1 MKKPLIPLLTAL
13 IAGITAGGLVP
24 LSTTFALILLII
36 SFGILFIS
44 IKSKRR
50 AFLFY
55 VLIVSFFLLGILNIN
70 FYLHQR
76 PGKHDIS
83 RYTGNN
89 LITLEGMI
97 HKNPR
102 VFPHKTVLIV
112 ESTRII
118 THGHEIP
125 VKGNVLLSVM
135 GNKRQFKYGDVIR
148 AKTRLKMPYNF
159 NNRGGFDY
167 KRYLLLRNIRVRG
180 FINNPS
186 NIALIRENRG
196 NYFKIHL
203 EHFRTSI
210 RNLISETAPNEN
222 GKILQALLLGEKGEI
237 PDVILDN
244 FKRTGIS
251 HVLAISGLHIGIIAF
266 LSLSIIK
273 IIMRSSEYLL
283 LRFDMLKI
291 SVLFAMLPVIIYAF
305 VAGFGIS
312 TMRATIMIL
321 TFLVAILV
329 GRERNLLNILAL
341 AAFIILIIAPAS
353 LFDISFQL
361 SFTAVAALLMI
372 VPRLST
378 FIPHENSHE
387 SMSSSPVKRKIITT
401 VLLFIFASLAAT
413 IGTLPLIAFYFNRI
427 STITLLSNILIIPV
441 IGFVVLPLGMVTIA
455 ITPFASSL
463 AVVLIQIASSFVGS
477 AVSVINFLASFSLS
491 SVFVTTPTLFEIA
504 LYYLFVILVVCLID
518 TWNRK
523 KTRVEHADYQRT
535 GAVVILALVLI
546 ALVSL
551 IDIAHVHMSRKN
563 TGYLQ
568 TTVIDVGQG
577 NSTLIEFSGGKK
589 MLIDGGGFYDTKFDI
604 GRYVVAPFLWHQR
617 IKKIDIVVLTHPDQD
632 HLGGLI
638 YILEHFDV
646 DEIWSNGEYSNGDLY
661 KEFTKIIR
669 KKNVFHRIVSKNTPD
684 MTIGNTT
691 VKILHPAHPG
701 AHKAAAPVRNDFNN
715 NSVVLKMTYG
725 EISMLFPADITEA
738 VERSLVRDKNN
749 VRSTILMA
757 PHHGSSASSTIPLLT
772 AVQPTIVI
780 ISCGTNNVFRYP
792 HPDVLERYKDS
803 GAQIFRTDK
812 NGAVT
817 IKTDGKRIT
826 VTCQIPEGAVR
837 PKTTQQPLFPV
848 IISRR

>member
-1 MKKPLIPLLTAL
+1 MKRPLIPLLAAL
-13 IAGITAGGLVP
+13 IAGITAGGLVH
-24 LSTTFALILLII
+24 LSATFALILLVI

-44 IKSKRR
+44 IKSKNR
-50 AFLFY
+50 AFIFY
-55 VLIVSFFLLGILNIN
+55 VLIVSFFVLGILNIN
-70 FYLHQR
+70 LYLHQR
-76 PGKHDIS
+76 PGEHDIS
-83 RYTGNN
+83 RYAGNSM
-89 LITLEGMI
+89 ITLEGMI

-112 ESTRII
+112 ESLRII
-118 THGHEIP
+118 THGHETP

-135 GNKRQFKYGDVIR
+135 GHIPQFKYGDIIR
-148 AKTRLKMPYNF
+148 VKTRLNMPHNF
-159 NNRGGFDY
+159 NNPGGFDY

-186 NIALIRENRG
+186 KIALIQENRG
-196 NYFKIHL
+196 NYFKIRL
-203 EHFRTSI
+203 EHVRTSI
-210 RNLISETAPNEN
+210 RNLISETAPDEN

-237 PDVILDN
+237 PDGILEN

-291 SVLFAMLPVIIYAF
+291 SVLFAIVPVIIYAF

-312 TMRATIMIL
+312 TVRATIMIL
-321 TFLVAILV
+321 TFLVAILI
-329 GRERNLLNILAL
+329 GRERDLLNILAL

-372 VPRLST
+372 VPRLSI
-378 FIPHENSHE
+378 FIPHEDSHE
-387 SMSSSPVKRKIITT
+387 SMPASTVKRKIMTT
-401 VLLFIFASLAAT
+401 VLIFIFASLAAT

-427 STITLLSNILIIPV
+427 STITLLSNILVIPV
-441 IGFVVLPLGMVTIA
+441 IGFVVLPLGLTAIA
-455 ITPFASSL
+455 ITPFTSSL
-463 AVVLIQIASSFVGS
+463 AVVLLQIASFFVGS
-477 AVSVINFLASFSLS
+477 AVSLINFLASFSFS

-504 LYYLFVILVVCLID
+504 LYYLFVTLVVVLID
-518 TWNRK
+518 RWNRK
-523 KTRVEHADYQRT
+523 KTPLEHTEYKRT
-535 GAVVILALVLI
+535 GAVVILALVGI
-546 ALVSL
+546 VVVSL
-551 IDIAHVHMSRKN
+551 LFIAHVHISGKN

-577 NSTLIEFSGGKK
+577 SSTLIEFSGGKK

-632 HLGGLI
+632 HFGGLI

-646 DEIWSNGEYSNGDLY
+646 DEVWSNGEYAHCDQY
-661 KEFTKIIR
+661 KEFSKVIR
-669 KKNVFHRIVSKNTPD
+669 KKNVFHRIVSRNTPD
-684 MTIGNTT
+684 ITIGDTA
-691 VKILHPAHPG
+691 VKILHPALPITR
-701 AHKAAAPVRNDFNN
+701 KAAASGRNNFND

-725 EISMLFPADITEA
+725 AISMLFPGDITAA
-738 VERSLVRDKNN
+738 VEMNLIRDENN
-749 VRSTILMA
+749 VRSTILTA
-757 PHHGSSASSTIPLLT
+757 PHHGSSTSSTTPFLT
-772 AVQPTIVI
+772 AVQPEIVTI
-780 ISCGTNNVFRYP
+780 SSGTHNVFRYP

-803 GAQIFRTDK
+803 GAQIYRTDT

-826 VTCQIPEGAVR
+826 VTCQIPEVAV
-837 PKTTQQPLFPV
+837 PP
-848 IISRR
+848 

>member
-1 MKKPLIPLLTAL
+1 MKRPLIPLLVAL
-13 IAGITAGGLVP
+13 IAGITAGGLVH
-24 LSTTFALILLII
+24 LSTTFALALLVI
-36 SFGILFIS
+36 SFGILFFS
-44 IKSKRR
+44 IKAKRR
-50 AFLFY
+50 AFIFY
-55 VLIVSFFLLGILNIN
+55 SLIVSFFFLGILNIN
-70 FYLHQR
+70 LYLHQR
-76 PGKHDIS
+76 PGKDDIS
-83 RYTGNN
+83 CYAGKN

-97 HKNPR
+97 SKNPG

-112 ESTRII
+112 ESMRII
-118 THGHEIP
+118 TNGHEIP

-148 AKTRLKMPYNF
+148 AKTRIKMPHNF
-159 NNRGGFDY
+159 NNPGGFDY
-167 KRYLLLRNIRVRG
+167 KRYLLLRNVRVRG

-186 NIALIRENRG
+186 KIALIRENRG
-196 NYFKIHL
+196 NCFKIRL
-203 EHFRTSI
+203 EDFRTSI
-210 RNLISETAPNEN
+210 RNLISETAPDEN

-237 PDVILDN
+237 PDVLLES

-251 HVLAISGLHIGIIAF
+251 HILAISGLHIGIIAF

-291 SVLFAMLPVIIYAF
+291 SVLFAMLPIIIYAF

-312 TMRATIMIL
+312 TVRATIMIL
-321 TFLVAILV
+321 TFLVAILI
-329 GRERNLLNILAL
+329 GRERDLLNILAL

-372 VPRLST
+372 VPRLSA
-378 FIPHENSHE
+378 FIPHDDSHE
-387 SMSSSPVKRKIITT
+387 SMSSSTVKRKVITT

-427 STITLLSNILIIPV
+427 STITLLSNVLIIPV
-441 IGFVVLPLGMVTIA
+441 IGFVVLPLGLTAIV

-463 AVVLIQIASSFVGS
+463 AIVLIQIASFFVGA
-477 AVSVINFLASFSLS
+477 AVSLINYLASFSLS
-491 SVFVTTPTLFEIA
+491 SVFITTPTLFEIA
-504 LYYLFVILVVCLID
+504 LYYLFVTLAVYFID

-523 KTRVEHADYQRT
+523 KTRTEHSEYKRT
-535 GAVVILALVLI
+535 GAVVMAGFVGI
-546 ALVSL
+546 AIVSFV
-551 IDIAHVHMSRKN
+551 DIVHVHMSRTN

-577 NSTLIEFSGGKK
+577 SSTLLEFSGGKK

-646 DEIWSNGEYSNGDLY
+646 DEIWSNGEYSNCDLY
-661 KEFTKIIR
+661 KEFMKIIR
-669 KKNVFHRIVSKNTPD
+669 KKNIFHRIVSKNTPD
-684 MTIGNTT
+684 ITIGNT
-691 VKILHPAHPG
+691 VIKVLHPAHPI
-701 AHKAAAPVRNDFNN
+701 ASQAAAPGRNDFNN
-715 NSVVLKMTYG
+715 NSIVLKMTYG
-725 EISMLFPADITEA
+725 ETSMLFPADITEA
-738 VERSLVRDKNN
+738 VEMNLVRNGNN
-749 VRSTILMA
+749 LESTLLTA
-757 PHHGSSASSTIPLLT
+757 PHHGSDTSSTIPFLK
-772 AVQPTIVI
+772 AVQPKIVI
-780 ISCGTNNVFRYP
+780 ISCGADNVFRFP
-792 HPDVLERYKDS
+792 HPDVLERYKNS
-803 GAQIFRTDK
+803 GAQIFRTD
-812 NGAVT
+812 NDGAVI

-826 VTCQIPEGAVR
+826 VKCRIPKGAVR
-837 PKTTQQPLFPV
+837 P
-848 IISRR
+848 